1 LIGLARPGFFDE
13 REPKLAR
20 RLALAPLVPLACA
33 YGAGAW
39 LARRAH
45 GRLLPAPARLSARV
59 VSVGGLTVGG
69 SGKTPTAA
77 WIAARLR
84 ERGHR
89 VALASRGYGRAGRA
103 RTLVVSDGVFVY
115 AGAAE
120 AGDEPLLL
128 AALAP
133 GVPVLVGRDR
143 AAVGQRAIALFGID
157 VLVLDDGFQHH
168 RVSRDVEIVT
178 FDGSGLGNGALLPR
192 GPLREGLSELARA
205 DAIWVVDGPLPA
217 SDAERIERHAPAAR
231 WCHARRRPT
240 DVRPLRGGAA
250 QPAASLAGCEVGL
263 LSGIAQP
270 GSLRRTASNLGAR
283 VVAERRFPDHHRY
296 RERDLRG
303 LAGRAPVW
311 ITTQKDALK
320 ILPSWA
326 EALDLRV
333 LGVELEVDGG
343 EEFVDWL
350 DRALRAQR
358 RFQKPSSFYPVIQRA
373 GRQ

>member
-1 LIGLARPGFFDE
+1 LIELARPGFFDE

-20 RLALAPLVPLACA
+20 RLALAPLVPLAWA

-39 LARRAH
+39 LARRAR
-45 GRLLPAPARLSARV
+45 GRLLPPPARLSARV
-59 VSVGGLTVGG
+59 VSVGGLAVGG
-69 SGKTPTAA
+69 SAKTPAAA
-77 WIAARLR
+77 WIAARLH

-103 RTLVVSDGVFVY
+103 RTLVVSDGRFVR
-115 AGAAE
+115 ATAAQ

-157 VLVLDDGFQHH
+157 VLVLDDGFQHY
-168 RVSRDVEIVT
+168 RVSRDVEIVS

-192 GPLREGLSELARA
+192 GPLREGLSALARA
-205 DAIWVVDGPLPA
+205 DAVWVVDGPLSA
-217 SDAERIERHAPAAR
+217 SDAERIERHAPTAR
-231 WCHARRRPT
+231 WCQVRRRPT
-240 DVRPLRGGAA
+240 RVRPLRGGAA

-270 GSLRRTASNLGAR
+270 DALRRTVLSLGAR
-283 VVAERRFPDHHRY
+283 VVAERRLPDHHRY

-303 LAGRAPVW
+303 LGSGAPVW
-311 ITTQKDALK
+311 ITTEKDALK

-326 EALDLRV
+326 AGLDLRV
-333 LGVELEVDGG
+333 LAVELEVDAG
-343 EEFVDWL
+343 EDFVDWL
-350 DRALRAQR
+350 DRSVRNKS
-358 RFQKPSSFYPVIQRA
+358 RF
-373 GRQ
+373 

>member
-1 LIGLARPGFFDE
+1 LIELARPGFFDE
-13 REPKLAR
+13 RDPNLAR
-20 RLALAPLVPLACA
+20 RLALAPLVPLAWA

-39 LARRAH
+39 VARRAR
-45 GRLLPAPARLSARV
+45 GRLLPPPKRLSARV
-59 VSVGGLTVGG
+59 VSVGGLAVGG
-69 SGKTPTAA
+69 SAKTPAAA
-77 WIAARLR
+77 WIAARLH

-103 RTLVVSDGVFVY
+103 RTLVVSDGRFVH
-115 AGAAE
+115 AGAAQ

-192 GPLREGLSELARA
+192 GPLREGLSALARA
-205 DAIWVVDGPLPA
+205 DAVWVVDGPLSA

-231 WCHARRRPT
+231 WCQAHRRPT
-240 DVRPLRGGAA
+240 EVRPLRGGAA
-250 QPAASLAGCEVGL
+250 QAAASLAGCEVGL

-270 GSLRRTASNLGAR
+270 VALRRTVLSLGAR
-283 VVAERRFPDHHRY
+283 VVAERRLPDHHRY

-303 LAGRAPVW
+303 LGARAPIW
-311 ITTQKDALK
+311 ITTEKDALK

-326 EALDLRV
+326 AGLDLRV
-333 LGVELEVDGG
+333 LAVDLQVDGG
-343 EEFVDWL
+343 EDFVDWL
-350 DRALRAQR
+350 DRALRKQG
-358 RFQKPSSFYPVIQRA
+358 RF
-373 GRQ
+373 